1 MKLLHKRSV
10 FIVSG
15 DCFGMDHFIRLGYG
29 AEKDYLLAGLGL
41 INETLG
47 EIQSKGWNYDVCKYR

>member
-41 INETLG
+41 INETLR
-47 EIQSKGWNYDVCKYR
+47 EIQSKG